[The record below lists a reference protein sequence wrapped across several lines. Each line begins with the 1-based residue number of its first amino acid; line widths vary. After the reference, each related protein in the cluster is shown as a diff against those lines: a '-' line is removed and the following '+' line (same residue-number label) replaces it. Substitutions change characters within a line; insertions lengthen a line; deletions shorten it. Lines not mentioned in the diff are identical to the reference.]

1 MTTDMLFLYF
11 VKKKTV
17 MVILLY
23 FVNWNASRG
32 SPLLSNIVPQ

>member
-1 MTTDMLFLYF
+1 MTTEMLFLCF
-11 VKKKTV
+11 VKKKTYYGYEY
-17 MVILLY
+17 Y